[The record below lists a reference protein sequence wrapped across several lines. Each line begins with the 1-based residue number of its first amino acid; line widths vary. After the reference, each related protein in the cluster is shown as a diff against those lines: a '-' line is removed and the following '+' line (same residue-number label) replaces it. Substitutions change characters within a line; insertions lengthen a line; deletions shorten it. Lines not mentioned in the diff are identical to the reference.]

1 MHVSVCVCVC
11 VDVDVGG
18 RPFPRVYVPWVYV
31 CLRGEWRGWL
41 CVIYSSVVARCEKDD
56 ESFRLPF
63 SNRLDSTGH
72 QAKGK
77 LLYGA
82 SALCPI
88 DLCASLLIENHRTGF
103 SFRSDRSIADSSYSE
118 SNVSNHSPFVTRT
131 AGSFSRLFSTTNEMW
146 NFIHYISTDSVSVE
160 NWKTF
165 FL

>member
-1 MHVSVCVCVC
+1 MCTCQCVCVC
-11 VDVDVGG
+11 VDVGG
-18 RPFPRVYVPWVYV
+18 RPFPCVYVPWVYV

-118 SNVSNHSPFVTRT
+118 SNVSRIIRRSLREPPGLSLAFSALRT
-131 AGSFSRLFSTTNEMW
+131 KCEISF
-146 NFIHYISTDSVSVE
+146 I
-160 NWKTF
+160 TF
-165 FL
+165 PPIAYP